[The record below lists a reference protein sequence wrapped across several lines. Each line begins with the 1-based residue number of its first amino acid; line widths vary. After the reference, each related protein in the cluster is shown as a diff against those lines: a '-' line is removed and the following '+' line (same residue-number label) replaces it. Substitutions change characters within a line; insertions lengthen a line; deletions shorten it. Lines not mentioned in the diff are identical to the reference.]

1 MSASNDPGTPVAL
14 LGRSGPARERM
25 REALSLIGA
34 RVVLED
40 EPGAIDA
47 RTLDD
52 AGAEAVLVALEP
64 AIEDAL
70 EALEPAL
77 QRPGLTVIFDEA
89 ELAARREGWDAQRW
103 ARHLAAKLH
112 GHGDVLP
119 PGAEQEPSWTPMP
132 GLPVTPAELHSAQ
145 PVEPHLQAAALALD
159 EVPGDT
165 LFVVPDPQPE
175 AEPEP
180 AFVARTAPMLEPI
193 DDPFGGFARTE
204 PQAPA
209 APAAA
214 PATAEPPRP
223 LGDSSTWG
231 LVEDVAIVER
241 PRGGSSFDHLS
252 DGGLS
257 LVDLEPVEQAVV
269 ERGAVLVM
277 AGIGGPDAIRRL
289 LGALPAEFPRPVL
302 IRMALDGGQYGNL
315 VRQMGRA
322 SSLPVILA
330 EAGQL
335 LVGGHAYILSDG
347 VGLAQS
353 DAGLGFSEG
362 GGDLPALV
370 SALSPADSA
379 VLLLSGA
386 SETLVASVL
395 ELAGQGAWVAGQSAE
410 GCYDPAAANRLVQ
423 QGHPSGD
430 PAQLAQRLLERWP
443 A

>member
-1 MSASNDPGTPVAL
+1 MSASNELGTPVAL

-47 RTLDD
+47 RTLAD
-52 AGAEAVLVALEP
+52 AEPAAVLVALEP

-70 EALEPAL
+70 EALEPVL
-77 QRPGLTVIFDEA
+77 NRPDVTVIFDEA

-103 ARHLAAKLH
+103 ARHLSAKLH

-119 PGAEQEPSWTPMP
+119 PGAEQEPSWTPEP

-145 PVEPHLQAAALALD
+145 PVAPHLQAAAQALD

-165 LFVVPDPQPE
+165 LFAASTLELAPE
-175 AEPEP
+175 E
-180 AFVARTAPMLEPI
+180 AFVMPVVERAQPMLEPI
-193 DDPFGGFARTE
+193 DNPFADAPRA
-204 PQAPA
+204 PADSAPPA

-214 PATAEPPRP
+214 A

-241 PRGGSSFDHLS
+241 PRTEAQFDHLS

-257 LVDLEPVEQAVV
+257 LVDLESAAAAKPQ
-269 ERGAVLVM
+269 GAVLVM

-289 LGALPAEFPRPVL
+289 LGALPAEFPRAVL
-302 IRMALDGGQYGNL
+302 IRMPLDGGQYGNL
-315 VRQMGRA
+315 VRQMGRV
-322 SSLPVILA
+322 SPLPVELA
-330 EAGQL
+330 EAGL
-335 LVGGHAYILSDG
+335 ALAAGKAYILPDG
-347 VGLAQS
+347 VGLA
-353 DAGLGFSEG
+353 AGDGALSFAEG
-362 GGDLPALV
+362 EGAAALVPALPAD
-370 SALSPADSA
+370 DSA

-386 SETLVASVL
+386 SEALVPDVL
-395 ELAGQGAWVAGQSAE
+395 ALAEQGAWVAGQSAE
-410 GCYDPAAANRLVQ
+410 GCYDPAAAARLVQ
-423 QGHPSGD
+423 QGRPSGD
-430 PAQLAQRLLERWP
+430 PVQLAQSLAERWP
-443 A
+443 G

>member
-1 MSASNDPGTPVAL
+1 
-14 LGRSGPARERM
+14 M

-40 EPGAIDA
+40 EPAAIDA

-70 EALEPAL
+70 EALESAL

-112 GHGDVLP
+112 GHDDVLP
-119 PGAEQEPSWTPMP
+119 PGAEQEPSWTPVP

-145 PVEPHLQAAALALD
+145 RVEPHLQAAAEALD
-159 EVPGDT
+159 DVPGDG
-165 LFVVPDPQPE
+165 LFVIPE
-175 AEPEP
+175 LELAAEVEPEP
-180 AFVARTAPMLEPI
+180 AFVPRTTPMLEPI
-193 DDPFGGFARTE
+193 DDPFGSFARTE
-204 PQAPA
+204 PDAPVA
-209 APAAA
+209 VTPV
-214 PATAEPPRP
+214 ATIEPPRA

-241 PRGGSSFDHLS
+241 PRGGASFDHLS

-269 ERGAVLVM
+269 EHGAVLVM

-289 LGALPAEFPRPVL
+289 LGALPAEFTRPVL

-315 VRQMGRA
+315 VRQMGRV
-322 SSLPVILA
+322 SSLPVVLA
-330 EAGQL
+330 EPGQS
-335 LVGGHAYILSDG
+335 LVAGHAYILSDG
-347 VGLAQS
+347 VGLVQAET
-353 DAGLGFSEG
+353 GLGFDESSSDLSE
-362 GGDLPALV
+362 LV
-370 SALSPADSA
+370 ATLSPADSA

-386 SETLVASVL
+386 SEALVPSVL

-430 PAQLAQRLLERWP
+430 PAQLARRLVERWP